1 VRKKSVVALAV
12 LSGLLLL
19 ILPDGCGRKKVE
31 ELKKDEL
38 FSIPI
43 GTGEEQIGVI
53 KQTNG
58 ELVGPSSVLFRNG
71 FFYVVDPLNNKVL
84 KITTPGDIILVLSQ
98 GYEEKNDTDELLRTK
113 QRRFYPFSQI
123 GNIAVD
129 NENNIYLEEK
139 LLEKEPQKDEVDL
152 FISTDS
158 RMEGNGE
165 RYVSR
170 ILKFDRL
177 GNYLFSIGK
186 NGPETEPFY
195 YLYQMNVD
203 RNGNLT
209 VLTADQN
216 WEEWIDYEF
225 DHDGRFLSKRSVG
238 YSEVFDGKDMD
249 ERSFFIMDVF
259 PEYSSTHLVY
269 WVSLYTTAF
278 DTKEMRK
285 EEDLWAEEI
294 EIKDPNA
301 LKEREQRQEEKKTGR
316 DLLYYKLLY
325 YNLKTGE
332 IEKTF
337 RWENELGEDTQS
349 TEEFFGMDGESDSF
363 LWKYTDPTR
372 AIISI
377 YDANGTFVARR
388 SFVFED
394 DGIWNNVQVAV
405 DGSIYGV
412 KISERSLS
420 FYRWR
425 SDDLIHSKR
434 EKVTLKEFVREKIQG
449 FRNANR

>member
-1 VRKKSVVALAV
+1 MRKKSVVALAV

-186 NGPETEPFY
+186 NGP
-195 YLYQMNVD
+195 
-203 RNGNLT
+203 
-209 VLTADQN
+209 
-216 WEEWIDYEF
+216 
-225 DHDGRFLSKRSVG
+225 G
-238 YSEVFDGKDMD
+238 YSAGK
-249 ERSFFIMDVF
+249 
-259 PEYSSTHLVY
+259 
-269 WVSLYTTAF
+269 
-278 DTKEMRK
+278 
-285 EEDLWAEEI
+285 
-294 EIKDPNA
+294 
-301 LKEREQRQEEKKTGR
+301 
-316 DLLYYKLLY
+316 
-325 YNLKTGE
+325 
-332 IEKTF
+332 
-337 RWENELGEDTQS
+337 
-349 TEEFFGMDGESDSF
+349 
-363 LWKYTDPTR
+363 
-372 AIISI
+372 
-377 YDANGTFVARR
+377 
-388 SFVFED
+388 
-394 DGIWNNVQVAV
+394 
-405 DGSIYGV
+405 
-412 KISERSLS
+412 
-420 FYRWR
+420 
-425 SDDLIHSKR
+425 
-434 EKVTLKEFVREKIQG
+434 TL
-449 FRNANR
+449 